1 LKLNALS
8 LFSSVGLAETYFE
21 RNNINVVISNEILE
35 KRCDFHSYLYPNCKS
50 ICGDI
55 TDKNVFDEVIKE
67 SKKRKVNF
75 IIGTPPCQGMSTAGK
90 MDKDDIRNKLIVPT
104 IEVIK
109 ELKPLFIIL
118 ENVPTML
125 KTKIVIEGKEI
136 LIPDYIHN
144 ELSSEYDFNE
154 INLVNAMNYGV
165 PQNRQRC
172 VFLLSKKELNLK
184 WEFPEPSNEI
194 ITMKEAIGD
203 LPSLDP
209 HITDIPYEELLKLFP
224 DYEKKEEEGLKV
236 SKWHHP
242 PNHKLRHVIA
252 MMHTPEGHSAFENEI
267 FYPKLKNGKRSKGYN
282 NTYKRQW
289 WDKPAYTITRYTSRI
304 GSQNNGHPGRLIKDD
319 GTEEGRIYSDA
330 RTLTIYELMI
340 LSSLPLD
347 WNIPAWATDNIVRE
361 VIGEGVPP
369 LLIEAALKSLN
380 ELINLEENDG
390 K

>member
-1 LKLNALS
+1 
-8 LFSSVGLAETYFE
+8 LAETYFE